1 MKRVYLI
8 LKSMFIA
15 LLLSQNAIAYADA
28 IEGKHYDKVKNNFY
42 EESLGVEKFFSLTC
56 GPCWK
61 VSTMLPSISKQSQQ
75 TIHKTHVVFDKV
87 TRAAATLYYSAEI
100 QFEKLNLKAKSKF
113 TNELFML
120 VQKSRKIENVNVTDL
135 FRRYQLTP
143 ISQLTKEQQ
152 AKVNTQLARSEK
164 LTAQATIMQIPSI
177 IVNGTYQVNM
187 RPHKSISELSETIKY
202 LANLKDLMS

>member
-15 LLLSQNAIAYADA
+15 LLLSQNTIAYAEA
-28 IEGKHYDKVKNNFY
+28 IKGKHYDKIKNDFY

-56 GPCWK
+56 RPCWK
-61 VSTMLPSISKQSQQ
+61 LSMMLPNISKQSQQ
-75 TIHKTHVVFDKV
+75 HIYKTHVVFDDV
-87 TRAAATLYYSAEI
+87 TRSAATLYYSATV
-100 QFEKLNLKAKSKF
+100 QNKNLPENF
-113 TNELFML
+113 IRELFL
-120 VQKSRKIENVNVTDL
+120 IVQASAPIKGSSVANL
-135 FRRYQLTP
+135 FTRYQLNP
-143 ISQLTKEQQ
+143 ISQLTEEQQ

-187 RPHKSISELSETIKY
+187 RPHKSIAELSETIKY
-202 LANLKDLMS
+202 LTDLKHS